1 MKKLLPVLLM
11 SLFAIFTAFRPWEN
25 PSRLLAL
32 KWQFDTEAFKPSAQQ
47 LIKENPQTANLSEA
61 QMKQVVEQATQ
72 MLKGT
77 TLTFK
82 SDGTYEMFT
91 KKEGTVT
98 GTWSLSPASKELTR
112 QSHKNAAENKPPRKF
127 KVLELTD
134 ERLHLLSDTPQLP
147 EQIFTPAVEQ
157 TLK

>member
-11 SLFAIFTAFRPWEN
+11 SLFVVFTAFRSWED
-25 PSRLLAL
+25 PSKQIARKWQLDAEAL
-32 KWQFDTEAFKPSAQQ
+32 KPSVQKV
-47 LIKENPQTANLSEA
+47 LKENPQLASLSEA
-61 QMKQVVEQATQ
+61 DQKQALVQATQ
-72 MLKGT
+72 LLEGT

-98 GTWSLSPASKELTR
+98 GTWSLSPDGKELTR
-112 QSHKNAAENKPPRKF
+112 QSHKSAAENKPPRKF

-134 ERLHLLSDTPQLP
+134 ERLHLLTDTPQLP
-147 EQIFTPAVEQ
+147 ELIFTPAVAQ